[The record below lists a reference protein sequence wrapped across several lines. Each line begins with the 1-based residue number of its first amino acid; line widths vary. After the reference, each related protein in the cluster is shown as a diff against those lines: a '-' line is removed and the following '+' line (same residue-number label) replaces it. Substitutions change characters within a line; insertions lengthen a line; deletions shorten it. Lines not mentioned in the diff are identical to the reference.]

1 MCILHIVFCT
11 VCKYVLSIC
20 KLLLLFCTVCPYV
33 NCLLFFCT
41 VCPYVNCCCFFCT
54 VWSTVN
60 APVLFF
66 CTVCP
71 YVNCLLFFL
80 HCLSICK
87 LSVVFLHCLEH
98 AHKNF
103 THQGTCAVVMW
114 QKKWFDLI
122 WFVFEG
128 VMVDVPNWMVKLWWS
143 DGFDGTTSSSVLA
156 RLSWRWWSF
165 MQQEMSV
172 RQAEMRAAIV
182 GSSGWNETWSWVSSA

>member
-20 KLLLLFCTVCPYV
+20 KLFVVFLHCLSICK
-33 NCLLFFCT
+33 LLFFF
-41 VCPYVNCCCFFCT
+41 VLFFCT

-60 APVLFF
+60 APVQFF

-71 YVNCLLFFL
+71 YVNCLLLVFL

-103 THQGTCAVVMW
+103 THQGTCAVVM
-114 QKKWFDLI
+114 
-122 WFVFEG
+122 
-128 VMVDVPNWMVKLWWS
+128 
-143 DGFDGTTSSSVLA
+143 
-156 RLSWRWWSF
+156 
-165 MQQEMSV
+165 
-172 RQAEMRAAIV
+172 
-182 GSSGWNETWSWVSSA
+182 